1 MAENE
6 AEGPFPEGV
15 DLDGLAKAWGNDSRV
30 REPLLRNGTLFQWPS
45 KQTCGIV
52 SFASLAMN
60 YAVLDHLLDI
70 WCCQVTAAKSIYIPH
85 AKQQDARLRMLFEKM
100 SQFWEPSH
108 SKRKKTK
115 AEQKQED
122 EEETVASEDFAREPS
137 EEPDEHARASMDA
150 YMSALQH
157 RSPQAAELDSLSHA
171 AAGEDEEALAYALGT
186 DSKQTCTPVEC
197 MKTGLSEDFQALALS
212 KGARTMKDSV
222 VIELGDSPVPAAP
235 SMPSTRL
242 PGLATSARD
251 RLDRLRSEILRRQ
264 AARACARPLKA
275 SDSGRGILL
284 DSLDTCPVN
293 MSPIAKNLQS
303 KFEEAMDC
311 LDLVSPTKPASP
323 EAVKGPEFMDEKQKV
338 AEPASPEAVKGPE
351 FMDEKHKVAE
361 PAAPEAVKGPEFEK
375 QKPEA
380 VKGPEL
386 EDDLF
391 FDESSIRRTDQ
402 VQLRED
408 LAADCKD
415 KAKGSEPEEDEG
427 SDGDVPVMK
436 KPAMRKKQATS
447 TAEPAKPKTKAK
459 AKGKGKAKAKA
470 KAKAKGTDAKSSK
483 PKDAKGNDAESSP
496 KDAEGNDAESSM
508 EAPGSPS
515 NEVDQE
521 LEAELERQMMADAKP
536 DALVETGAR
545 STRPVVRKR
554 ASPDDDDHDQPK
566 PPRKRREGP
575 NKTFAG
581 RVLPKE
587 VFAKQRFESIRDAY
601 QLYCLP
607 RLKKP
612 STHADAFWKHCF
624 ELVGPG
630 KKVDGLALKKICKE
644 RAESFMC
651 LESIQSASSVLGW
664 FSCCAE
670 KFVLVVLSVLFIGL
684 VALCSD
690 SLRFPH

>member
-1 MAENE
+1 M
-6 AEGPFPEGV
+6 
-15 DLDGLAKAWGNDSRV
+15 
-30 REPLLRNGTLFQWPS
+30 
-45 KQTCGIV
+45 
-52 SFASLAMN
+52 
-60 YAVLDHLLDI
+60 
-70 WCCQVTAAKSIYIPH
+70 
-85 AKQQDARLRMLFEKM
+85 
-100 SQFWEPSH
+100 
-108 SKRKKTK
+108 
-115 AEQKQED
+115 
-122 EEETVASEDFAREPS
+122 
-137 EEPDEHARASMDA
+137 
-150 YMSALQH
+150 
-157 RSPQAAELDSLSHA
+157 PQ
-171 AAGEDEEALAYALGT
+171 
-186 DSKQTCTPVEC
+186 P
-197 MKTGLSEDFQALALS
+197 
-212 KGARTMKDSV
+212 
-222 VIELGDSPVPAAP
+222 
-235 SMPSTRL
+235 
-242 PGLATSARD
+242 
-251 RLDRLRSEILRRQ
+251 RSEILRRQ

-470 KAKAKGTDAKSSK
+470 KAKGTDAKSSK

-612 STHADAFWKHCF
+612 STHAVPKLQEGITGW
-624 ELVGPG
+624 
-630 KKVDGLALKKICKE
+630 
-644 RAESFMC
+644 S
-651 LESIQSASSVLGW
+651 QSLGSG
-664 FSCCAE
+664 FVCSCT
-670 KFVLVVLSVLFIGL
+670 
-684 VALCSD
+684 
-690 SLRFPH
+690 